1 MSYDVLVYCQIAG
14 LKMPKDPEN
23 KVSQLAVFRVY
34 SNFVCHASQPDLLA
48 WVGSRAQEKECDMAR
63 SSVVM
68 ARKLLIQH
76 GWLIKTGVKHR
87 AGVEEYKVVLPGYD
101 PSSGMSKQT
110 TNEMSSGLPS
120 GVSSGIPSGL
130 PSGVS
135 SGLPSGVSSGVFSN
149 AKTEHNLNEKEINT
163 TTTTNAEMLFDKV
176 LDMELQVIPTQ
187 VPRHALKK
195 LKSATYL
202 PVIED
207 VLKRCPNGA
216 QDRDVAVW
224 VLSLVYPNNDKFR
237 QSLAGWSAIETKYP
251 LPLNVSDVVNGL
263 VNGFTRNDL
272 LVCEEPF

>member
-1 MSYDVLVYCQIAG
+1 MAYDAWVYLETAG
-14 LKMPKDPEN
+14 LQMPKDPEN
-23 KVSQLAVFRVY
+23 KVSQLAVFRVL
-34 SNFVCHASQPDLLA
+34 SNFVCHAKEPDLLG
-48 WVGSRAQEKECDMAR
+48 WVGSRTQEKECDMAR
-63 SSVVM
+63 SSVM
-68 ARKLLIQH
+68 RARQLLTKH

-87 AGVEEYKVVLPGYD
+87 AGADEYKVVLPGYE

-110 TNEMSSGLPS
+110 TNEMSSG
-120 GVSSGIPSGL
+120 I

-135 SGLPSGVSSGVFSN
+135 SGLPSGIPSGVSSGVSSGVFSN
-149 AKTEHNLNEKEINT
+149 AKPEQNLNEKDIHT

-176 LDMELQVIPTQ
+176 LDMELQLIPTQ

-195 LKSATYL
+195 KKSATYL

-207 VLKRCPNGA
+207 VLKRCPNGH

-224 VLSLVYPNNDKFR
+224 ALSLIYPNNDQFR

-263 VNGFTRNDL
+263 ANGFTRNDL

>member
-1 MSYDVLVYCQIAG
+1 MSYDALVYCQIAG

-48 WVGSRAQEKECDMAR
+48 WVGSRTQEKECDLAR
-63 SSVVM
+63 SSVVL
-68 ARKLLIQH
+68 ARKLLVQH

-87 AGVEEYKVVLPGYD
+87 AGTDEYRVSLPGYK

-110 TNEMSSGLPS
+110 TNEMSSG
-120 GVSSGIPSGL
+120 I

-135 SGLPSGVSSGVFSN
+135 SGLPSGVSSGIPSGVSSGVFSN
-149 AKTEHNLNEKEINT
+149 AKTEQNLNEKDINT

-176 LDMELQVIPTQ
+176 LDIELQAIPTQ

-195 LKSATYL
+195 KKSATYL

-207 VLKRCPNGA
+207 VLKRCPNGH

-224 VLSLVYPNNDKFR
+224 VLSLVYPGNDQFR
-237 QSLAGWSAIETKYP
+237 QSHAGWSAIETKYP

-263 VNGFTRNDL
+263 ANGFTRNDL
-272 LVCEEPF
+272 MVCEEPF

>member
-1 MSYDVLVYCQIAG
+1 MSYDALVYCQIAG

-23 KVSQLAVFRVY
+23 KVSQLAVFRVF

-48 WVGSRAQEKECDMAR
+48 WVGTRTQEKECDLAR
-63 SSVVM
+63 SSVVL
-68 ARKLLIQH
+68 ARKLLVQH

-87 AGVEEYKVVLPGYD
+87 AGTDEYKVVLPGYD
-101 PSSGMSKQT
+101 LSSGMSKQT
-110 TNEMSSGLPS
+110 TNEMSSG
-120 GVSSGIPSGL
+120 I
-130 PSGVS
+130 
-135 SGLPSGVSSGVFSN
+135 PSGVSSGVFSN
-149 AKTEHNLNEKEINT
+149 AKTEQNLNEKDINT

-176 LDMELQVIPTQ
+176 LDIELQAIPTQ

-195 LKSATYL
+195 KKSATYL

-207 VLKRCPNGA
+207 VLKRCPNGH

-224 VLSLVYPNNDKFR
+224 VLSLIYANNDQFR
-237 QSLAGWSAIETKYP
+237 QSFAGWSAIETKYP

-263 VNGFTRNDL
+263 ANGFTRNDL